1 MVEGEAHGHDQH
13 RGQQLTK
20 GNGFSPM
27 SRCQCA
33 LGGEDHQVVDIGGNK
48 GKGTELKRLNGRQT
62 HGAITS

>member
-1 MVEGEAHGHDQH
+1 MVEGEAHRHDQQ

-20 GNGFSPM
+20 GNRFSPM
-27 SRCQCA
+27 SRRQGT

-48 GKGTELKRLNGRQT
+48 GKGTEFKRLNGRQT